1 MGARFPRLPTRRPDQ
16 PARDPSA
23 ARPNWRQRLRALLAP
38 EGWGADIHGFVP
50 GSRSPV
56 AEPTVGEVLILAR
69 RLIEH
74 EDRWIKGHYA
84 TLDGRHCAVG
94 ALRAAALRL
103 DARRIGRSA
112 QDHLRDLSR
121 ARGFR
126 SIEQMND
133 HLSDAEAL
141 DAFDTAIRSAENR
154 RPDPPPFFTRKPGF
168 SLPASRP
175 R

>member
-1 MGARFPRLPTRRPDQ
+1 M
-16 PARDPSA
+16 
-23 ARPNWRQRLRALLAP
+23 RALFAP
-38 EGWGADIHGFVP
+38 EGWGGEIHSFVP

-56 AEPTVGEVLILAR
+56 AEPTVGEVLLLAR
-69 RLIEH
+69 HLIEH

-133 HLSDAEAL
+133 HSTHAEVL
-141 DAFDTAIRSAENR
+141 DVFDTAIRSADQR
-154 RPDPPPFFTRKPGF
+154 
-168 SLPASRP
+168 AA
-175 R
+175 

>member
-1 MGARFPRLPTRRPDQ
+1 MPFDGSAFSTIADQ
-16 PARDPSA
+16 AIGSSEPGNNPATELG
-23 ARPNWRQRLRALLAP
+23 WRQRVRALFHSSR
-38 EGWGADIHGFVP
+38 WTADINGFVP
-50 GSRSPV
+50 SVKPAT
-56 AEPTVGEVLILAR
+56 AEPTVGQVLLLAR
-69 RLIEH
+69 TLIEN

-112 QDHLRDLSR
+112 QDHLRDLAR

-133 HLSDAEAL
+133 HSTHAEVIGL
-141 DAFDTAIRSAENR
+141 FDSAIASADR
-154 RPDPPPFFTRKPGF
+154 R
-168 SLPASRP
+168 AA
-175 R
+175 

>member
-1 MGARFPRLPTRRPDQ
+1 MPFDGISFSAIAEQAAGSAGPATSTTRQ
-16 PARDPSA
+16 T
-23 ARPNWRQRLRALLAP
+23 WRQRLRALFTP
-38 EGWGADIHGFVP
+38 EGWGGDVHAFVP
-50 GSRSPV
+50 GRSSPA

-133 HLSDAEAL
+133 HSTHAEVL
-141 DAFDTAIRSAENR
+141 DVFDTAIRSADHR
-154 RPDPPPFFTRKPGF
+154 
-168 SLPASRP
+168 AA
-175 R
+175 

>member
-1 MGARFPRLPTRRPDQ
+1 MPFDGSAFSPTAEQVTAPLSPEPS
-16 PARDPSA
+16 PARST
-23 ARPNWRQRLRALLAP
+23 WRQRLRSLFAP
-38 EGWGADIHGFVP
+38 EGWTGDIHGFVP
-50 GSRSPV
+50 GTRSPV
-56 AEPTVGEVLILAR
+56 TEPTVGEVLLLAR

-133 HLSDAEAL
+133 HSSHAEVLDLFDA
-141 DAFDTAIRSAENR
+141 AIRSADHR
-154 RPDPPPFFTRKPGF
+154 
-168 SLPASRP
+168 AA
-175 R
+175 

>member
-1 MGARFPRLPTRRPDQ
+1 MPFDGSSFSTIADQ
-16 PARDPSA
+16 AAGSAGPDPSA

-133 HLSDAEAL
+133 HSSHAEVL
-141 DAFDTAIRSAENR
+141 DVFDTAIRSAENR
-154 RPDPPPFFTRKPGF
+154 
-168 SLPASRP
+168 AA
-175 R
+175 